1 MISEKNEKRSAR
13 ADAENQP
20 ISGDILGAIVEM
32 QYQIEV
38 LEERLAAERNGRI
51 AAENGRIAAESNLA
65 EERNSRIA
73 LEGEVRELRED
84 AMRVMVLHL
93 GIILVLELDICMFN
107 FDSVQLTFFSEKC
120 QRGK

>member
-1 MISEKNEKRSAR
+1 M
-13 ADAENQP
+13 
-20 ISGDILGAIVEM
+20 EM
-32 QYQIEV
+32 QHQIEV
-38 LEERLAAERNGRI
+38 LEERLA

-73 LEGEVRELRED
+73 LEGEVQELRED

-93 GIILVLELDICMFN
+93 GIILVLELDICIFN

>member
-1 MISEKNEKRSAR
+1 MSDPNF
-13 ADAENQP
+13 
-20 ISGDILGAIVEM
+20 VEM
-32 QYQIEV
+32 QHRIAV
-38 LEERLAAERNGRI
+38 LEERLAAAESNL
-51 AAENGRIAAESNLA
+51 AAERIAAESNLA
-65 EERNSRIA
+65 AERIAAESNRIA
-73 LEGEVRELRED
+73 LEGQVQELRED

>member
-1 MISEKNEKRSAR
+1 MSDPNF
-13 ADAENQP
+13 
-20 ISGDILGAIVEM
+20 VEM
-32 QYQIEV
+32 QHQIEV
-38 LEERLAAERNGRI
+38 LEERLAA
-51 AAENGRIAAESNLA
+51 AESNLA
-65 EERNSRIA
+65 AERNNRIA

>member
-1 MISEKNEKRSAR
+1 MSDPNF
-13 ADAENQP
+13 
-20 ISGDILGAIVEM
+20 VEM
-32 QYQIEV
+32 QHQIEV
-38 LEERLAAERNGRI
+38 LEERLAA
-51 AAENGRIAAESNLA
+51 AESNLA
-65 EERNSRIA
+65 AERNNRIA
-73 LEGEVRELRED
+73 LEGEVQDLRED

>member
-1 MISEKNEKRSAR
+1 MSDPNF
-13 ADAENQP
+13 
-20 ISGDILGAIVEM
+20 VEM
-32 QYQIEV
+32 QHQIEV
-38 LEERLAAERNGRI
+38 LEERLAA
-51 AAENGRIAAESNLA
+51 AESN
-65 EERNSRIA
+65 RIA
-73 LEGEVRELRED
+73 LEGQVQELRED

>member
-1 MISEKNEKRSAR
+1 MSDPNF
-13 ADAENQP
+13 
-20 ISGDILGAIVEM
+20 VEM
-32 QYQIEV
+32 QHRIAV
-38 LEERLAAERNGRI
+38 LEERLAAAESNL
-51 AAENGRIAAESNLA
+51 AAERIAAESN
-65 EERNSRIA
+65 RIA
-73 LEGEVRELRED
+73 LEGQVQELRED

>member
-1 MISEKNEKRSAR
+1 M
-13 ADAENQP
+13 
-20 ISGDILGAIVEM
+20 EM

-38 LEERLAAERNGRI
+38 LEERIAAERNGRI